1 MFLFKLNTEGLIRI
15 SRSVGFSFLLLI
27 STHIFAS
34 KPLVIQDQQQ
44 VYALESYCEL
54 LHGSFNETTVLKH
67 SAEFKAYNFNDLS
80 IGIDA
85 ENVHWFRFE
94 VENQIARQLFIR
106 IAHLKFG
113 KVLLYELK
121 EGKLQLVEI
130 GGTELD
136 TNQKLINTS
145 DDIFPLYIGKGQ
157 TKTYYLSTN
166 RYERKSFKAEVLSE
180 IALIADSQKTDLWS
194 GIILGGLIIVTLYQ
208 FFIFLITNEKDY
220 LRLTV
225 YLLSLTILSFLISGY
240 YYIYYSSTTNNLK
253 IYYFA
258 LAATSFL
265 SYYFAYYFL
274 NIKIEDNKIIKWA
287 SIIILSANFVVLIA
301 SVLGFLQIAYLVNLT
316 SALSSILFIYA
327 GIFQLNRGFKPAKYF
342 LIAYIPPCFTIV
354 LFIFYTQGLISYTWF
369 MQNSLIISFCL
380 HAILFSLAVAQKIK
394 TYKDEADALMV
405 LQKESLERKVAER
418 TQALAAEKEK
428 IQQQSEQLK
437 TVMKELHH
445 RVKNN
450 LTIVSSL
457 LELQGNRLN
466 DEVSVKAFQ
475 EGQQRIEAMSLI
487 HQRLYKSEQLTTI
500 NMSDY
505 INELSANLMHVYGF
519 TRNTL
524 NLKIKVDCEELD
536 IDNAIPI
543 GLILNELITNTLK
556 YAYKGVEKPE
566 LSISLLKK
574 DGLTLEV
581 QDNGIGVDLVKWS
594 KSTGSFGKRLIYGLS
609 EQIGGEMELNVD
621 NGTCFKLK
629 ISEEF
634 LKIT

>member
-54 LHGSFNETTVLKH
+54 LHGSFNETTVLKN
-67 SAEFKAYNFNDLS
+67 SAEFKPYNFNDLI

-136 TNQKLINTS
+136 TKQKLINTS
-145 DDIFPLYIGKGQ
+145 DDIFPLYITKGQ
-157 TKTYYLSTN
+157 RKTYYLRTN
-166 RYERKSFKAEVLSE
+166 RYERKSFKAEILSE
-180 IALIADSQKTDLWS
+180 ISLIADAQKTDLWS

-556 YAYKGVEKPE
+556 YAYKDIEKPE

-594 KSTGSFGKRLIYGLS
+594 KPTGSFGKRLIYGLS